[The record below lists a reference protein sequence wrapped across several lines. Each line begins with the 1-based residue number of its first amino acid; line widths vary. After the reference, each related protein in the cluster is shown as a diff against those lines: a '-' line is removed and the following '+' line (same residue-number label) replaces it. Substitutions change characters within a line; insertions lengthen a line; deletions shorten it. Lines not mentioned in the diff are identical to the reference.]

1 MRERTA
7 PGPIF
12 YFDHLHATLA
22 SAKELPVFLLIPRT
36 AATMRRGLMLVIA
49 AVIILLKDEIVKIVV
64 TGEF

>member
-1 MRERTA
+1 VRERTA

>member
-49 AVIILLKDEIVKIVV
+49 AVIVLLKDEIVKIVV

>member
-1 MRERTA
+1 VRERTA

-49 AVIILLKDEIVKIVV
+49 AVIVLLKDEIVKIVV